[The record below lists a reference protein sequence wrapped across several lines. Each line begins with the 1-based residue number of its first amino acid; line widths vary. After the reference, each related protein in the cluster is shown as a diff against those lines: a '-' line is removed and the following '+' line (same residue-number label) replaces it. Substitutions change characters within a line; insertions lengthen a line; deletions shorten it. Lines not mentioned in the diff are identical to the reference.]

1 MNSKPL
7 LKIYGIFFFVQCIL
21 LFAIP
26 QLSKSNNDKFLL
38 AGISSIMHFL
48 FIVGTNKILKG
59 LNISQSRFN
68 AVFFGS
74 MGLRMVST
82 LILIGIY
89 LLISPLVNKFGIIF
103 LICVYFIYMSFE
115 IKFILPKLRTDS
127 EKSKNTDDAR
137 K

>member
-7 LKIYGIFFFVQCIL
+7 IKTYSIFFIIQCAI

-26 QLSKSNNDKFLL
+26 QLSKSNTDKILL
-38 AGISSIMHFL
+38 ASISLAMLLL
-48 FIVGTNKILKG
+48 FILGTNKILKG

-89 LLISPLVNKFGIIF
+89 LVISPLINKFGIIF
-103 LICVYFIYMSFE
+103 LICIYFVYMSFE

>member
-7 LKIYGIFFFVQCIL
+7 IKTYSIFFLIQCAL

-26 QLSKSNNDKFLL
+26 QLSKSTLDKILL
-38 AGISSIMHFL
+38 ASISLAMLML
-48 FIVGTNKILKG
+48 FILGTNKILNG
-59 LNISQSRFN
+59 LKVSQSRFN

-89 LLISPLVNKFGIIF
+89 LVISPLINKLGIIF
-103 LICVYFIYMSFE
+103 LICAYFVYMSFE

>member
-1 MNSKPL
+1 MNSQPL
-7 LKIYGIFFFVQCIL
+7 IKTYSIFFLVQCEV
-21 LFAIP
+21 LFSIP
-26 QLSKSNNDKFLL
+26 QLTKSNLDKIFLASISL
-38 AGISSIMHFL
+38 AMMLL
-48 FIVGTNKILKG
+48 FILGTNKILKG

-89 LLISPLVNKFGIIF
+89 LVISPLINKLGIIF
-103 LICVYFIYMSFE
+103 LICAYFVYMSFE

>member
-38 AGISSIMHFL
+38 AGISSIMLFL

-115 IKFILPKLRTDS
+115 IKFILPKLRTES

>member
-7 LKIYGIFFFVQCIL
+7 LKIYGIFFFVQCVL

-26 QLSKSNNDKFLL
+26 QLSKSSMDIILL
-38 AGISSIMHFL
+38 ACISFMMLLL
-48 FIVGTNKILKG
+48 FIMGTNKILKA
-59 LNISQSRFN
+59 LIISQSRFN

-74 MGLRMVST
+74 MGLRMICT
-82 LILIGIY
+82 LILIVIY
-89 LLISPLVNKFGIIF
+89 LLISPLINKFGIIF
-103 LICVYFIYMSFE
+103 LICIYFVYMGFE

>member
-1 MNSKPL
+1 MNSQPL
-7 LKIYGIFFFVQCIL
+7 IKTYSIFFLVQCAV
-21 LFAIP
+21 LFSIP
-26 QLSKSNNDKFLL
+26 QLTKSNLDKIFLASISL
-38 AGISSIMHFL
+38 AMMLL
-48 FIVGTNKILKG
+48 FILGTNKILKG

-89 LLISPLVNKFGIIF
+89 LVISPLINKLGIIF
-103 LICVYFIYMSFE
+103 LICAYFVYMSFE

>member
-1 MNSKPL
+1 MNSQPL
-7 LKIYGIFFFVQCIL
+7 IKTYSIFFLVQCAV
-21 LFAIP
+21 LFSIP
-26 QLSKSNNDKFLL
+26 QLTKSNLDKILL
-38 AGISSIMHFL
+38 ASISLAMMLL
-48 FIVGTNKILKG
+48 FILGTNKILKG
-59 LNISQSRFN
+59 INISQSRFN

-89 LLISPLVNKFGIIF
+89 LVISPLINKLGIIF
-103 LICVYFIYMSFE
+103 LICAYFVYMSFE

>member
-7 LKIYGIFFFVQCIL
+7 VKTYSIFFFIQCLL

-26 QLSKSNNDKFLL
+26 QLSKSNHDKFLL
-38 AGISSIMHFL
+38 AGISSIMLFL

-103 LICVYFIYMSFE
+103 LICVYFIYMGFE

>member
-1 MNSKPL
+1 MNSTPL
-7 LKIYGIFFFVQCIL
+7 IKTYSIFFLIQCVL

-26 QLSKSNNDKFLL
+26 QLSKSQTDKFLL
-38 AGISSIMHFL
+38 AGISLIMLLL
-48 FIVGTNKILKG
+48 FIFGTNKILKG
-59 LNISQSRFN
+59 LDISQSRFN

-74 MGLRMVST
+74 MGLRMLGT

-89 LLISPLVNKFGIIF
+89 LVISPLVNKLGIIF
-103 LICVYFIYMSFE
+103 LICVYFVYMSFE